1 MFKRL
6 NFIFF
11 RYFLEVFERALK
23 NRDIATKHKEFRLV
37 IFLKLSKKN
46 VFIKVN
52 ITFEQIELQMPDTTQ
67 MKAIL
72 ERLSKCQCQFKESR
86 YE

>member
-37 IFLKLSKKN
+37 IFFNAIKKRMYLLKL
-46 VFIKVN
+46 I
-52 ITFEQIELQMPDTTQ
+52 
-67 MKAIL
+67 
-72 ERLSKCQCQFKESR
+72 
-86 YE
+86 